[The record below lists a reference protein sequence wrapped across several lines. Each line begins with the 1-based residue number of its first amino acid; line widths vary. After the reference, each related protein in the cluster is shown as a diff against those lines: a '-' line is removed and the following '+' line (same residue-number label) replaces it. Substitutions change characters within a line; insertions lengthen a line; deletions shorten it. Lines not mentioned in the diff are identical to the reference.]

1 MVDEAAKLKPAKNG
15 VTGDE
20 AKIIGAYKEMLRAQ
34 FFGTVGLMIAII
46 VILVVGYLSTDKSP
60 PLLLLVMLAGMLGA
74 YFSALTRLYRVDE
87 AGAALI
93 TPTVKALG
101 GWYMAMYAA
110 VPAIVGAIA
119 AVVLYLLFVS
129 ELVQSDLFP
138 SIECISGKSC
148 KSISELM
155 QNYWPVEPSDY
166 GKALVWAFIAG
177 FSERFVPDLL
187 QSLVKKEETKRKA
200 KGAGK

>member
-20 AKIIGAYKEMLRAQ
+20 TKIIGAYKEMLKAQ

-46 VILVVGYLSTDKSP
+46 AILLIGYFSTDKSP

-93 TPTVKALG
+93 TPTVRALG
-101 GWYMAMYAA
+101 GWYMAMYSA
-110 VPAIVGAIA
+110 VPPIVGAIA

-129 ELVQSDLFP
+129 DLVKGDMFP
-138 SIECISGKSC
+138 NIECVGSEYC
-148 KSISELM
+148 RSISELM
-155 QNYWPVEPSDY
+155 KNYWPETPSDY
-166 GKALVWAFIAG
+166 GKALVWSFIAG

-187 QSLVKKEETKRKA
+187 QSLVKKEEKKGKA